1 MKNGQSKV
9 GDQSMRVVRILQPSM
24 PEYRRGFYRSLLD
37 LGVRD
42 GVKYLPSAS
51 RAPLD
56 ARGRGDEISESD
68 FFTFVESKEYVLGNR
83 SLIRH
88 ILSREW
94 LKSDLII
101 AEHAIRNLVVFK
113 WCYVRRPQRFA
124 FWGHGRTY
132 TKVKTGTEES
142 LKMRLLGRADWYL
155 AYTHGGAEAVTTA
168 GFPKSRVTVV
178 QNSTDT
184 ALLQKLRSEVTEQD
198 LEAMRSL
205 LKLGNGKIAVFI
217 GGLDESKRLDFIV
230 EAAAEVAKF
239 HPDFKVAFFGAG
251 SHQGYIEDQAAKHD
265 YVVYGGRADL
275 QMQAVMSHIASL
287 ILMPGRVG
295 LVAVDSFALQLPM
308 VTTEWPLHAPEFEY
322 LVDGENAVITRDS
335 LEAYAPAIRRLLEN
349 PEQLDAL
356 KANCAK
362 SAEEYSI
369 ENMAKNFHQGVLQAL
384 ELPARKGR

>member
-1 MKNGQSKV
+1 MKNAKSETLSK
-9 GDQSMRVVRILQPSM
+9 SLRVVRILQPSM
-24 PEYRRGFYRSLLD
+24 PEYRRGFYRALLE
-37 LGVRD
+37 LGDRD

-68 FFTFVESKEYVLGNR
+68 FFTFVESKEYILGSR

-88 ILSREW
+88 ILSKDW
-94 LKSDLII
+94 MKSDLII

-113 WCYVRRPQRFA
+113 WCYIRRPKRFA

-155 AYTHGGAEAVTTA
+155 AYTQGGAEAVTSA
-168 GFPKSRVTVV
+168 GFPSNHVSIV

-184 ALLQKLRSEVTEQD
+184 TLLQKLRSEVSEQD
-198 LEAMRSL
+198 VTHMRDT
-205 LKLGNGKIAVFI
+205 LKLGNGPVAIFI

-230 EAAAEVAKF
+230 EASAEIVKS
-239 HPDFKVAFFGAG
+239 HPDFKIAFFGAG
-251 SHQGYIEDQAAKHD
+251 SHQGYVEDQANKHD
-265 YVVYGGRADL
+265 FVVYGGRADL
-275 QMQAVMSHIASL
+275 QMQAVLSHIASV

-295 LVAVDSFALQLPM
+295 LVAVDSFALQLPLI
-308 VTTEWPLHAPEFEY
+308 TTEWPLHAPEFEY
-322 LVDGENAVITRDS
+322 LVDGENAVITKDS
-335 LEAYAPAIRRLLEN
+335 LDAYAAAINTLLANSEL
-349 PEQLDAL
+349 LDTL
-356 KANCAK
+356 KTNCAK
-362 SAEEYSI
+362 SAEDYSI